1 MWLHNMEKYDWNGYL
16 DFSKKLLADNRLDK
30 KYDEETVCRV
40 AISRAYYA
48 AYHAAFKFSVSDKKF
63 DVQFGSGSHDSLI
76 LAYKEMKKGNVK
88 FQTACRTIGNIL
100 STLKKSR
107 VNADYHETCIMGEKM
122 NYYNAHS
129 VCKKVGEL
137 LDKINDLALL

>member
-1 MWLHNMEKYDWNGYL
+1 MDKFDWNNYFI
-16 DFSKKLLADNRLDK
+16 FSKKLLADNRLDK
-30 KYDEETVCRV
+30 KYDEETICRV

-48 AYHAAFKFSVSDKKF
+48 AYHAALNFSVSDKKF

-76 LAYKEMKKGNVK
+76 LAYKEMKKGNEK

-100 STLKKSR
+100 STLKKIR
-107 VNADYHETCIMGEKM
+107 VKADYHETCIRGEAM

-129 VCKKVGEL
+129 VCKKVGKL